1 MREEP
6 GMRAPGM
13 HGPETRGPGMCEPET
28 REPQMCEPDMRGPET
43 CEPEIYEPEMHGP
56 RIWGYDWRMA
66 PADKPETVLDDTD
79 PAAWAGLMAAAQDGD
94 RDAYG
99 RLLTS
104 ILPTLRAFVRMRL
117 HDRTDVE
124 DTVQDILLAVHEAR
138 ASFDPTRPFKPWL
151 LAIAGYRAID
161 RMRIRGRTSARETS
175 IEPHHETFSPIAP
188 KQDDMDIDS
197 HALHAA
203 LAQLPAGQRI
213 AIEELKLREGSL
225 QEVSARTGI
234 SIAALKVATHRGMK
248 RLRAL
253 LVGGDT
259 A

>member
-13 HGPETRGPGMCEPET
+13 HGPEMCGPKMHGPEMCEPE
-28 REPQMCEPDMRGPET
+28 MCEPGMRGSEIRGPAMRGP
-43 CEPEIYEPEMHGP
+43 G
-56 RIWGYDWRMA
+56 IWGYDWRMA
-66 PADKPETVLDDTD
+66 PVDKPETVLDDAD

-104 ILPTLRAFVRMRL
+104 ILPTLRAFVRRRL

-151 LAIAGYRAID
+151 FAIAGHRAID
-161 RMRIRGRTSARETS
+161 RMRVRGRTSARETS

-188 KQDDMDIDS
+188 KQEDMTIDS

-213 AIEELKLREGSL
+213 AIEELKLREGTL